1 MFFILKMPKR
11 KKALILGPSKRKN
24 VAIPK
29 IIKNEIR
36 EMIKSGMSKSE
47 VEDRLRKEKKI
58 EGGINFHQWKRL
70 SASRNQAQEILP
82 TQQYRTRKMPELDD
96 YKAECVEIFREKS
109 KKSALG
115 VDALVAVCK
124 QVQKLEKLLES
135 YWMVFMSR
143 LRKRYYFGS

>member
-58 EGGINFHQWKRL
+58 EKL
-70 SASRNQAQEILP
+70 RNE
-82 TQQYRTRKMPELDD
+82 
-96 YKAECVEIFREKS
+96 
-109 KKSALG
+109 
-115 VDALVAVCK
+115 
-124 QVQKLEKLLES
+124 
-135 YWMVFMSR
+135 
-143 LRKRYYFGS
+143 